1 MTRRR
6 APVYLG
12 GIDLGGTKILSLV
25 ASNKGETLGQDRRP
39 TRAREGPQVV
49 IAGMVDSLRTAAAK
63 AGLDVGRLAGVGVV
77 SPGPL
82 DYASGVIEDS
92 PNLPG
97 WRGVPLADEMCAAL
111 GVPVFV
117 DNDANAAGLGECV
130 FGAGRGYRHVIYVTV
145 STGIGGGIVVDGQV
159 YRGTSGAAGEVGHQV
174 VEDGGPLC
182 SCGRRGCLEE
192 LASGT
197 AIAHR
202 ARELVAEGKG
212 ARIAA
217 LAGQNEP
224 PTARA
229 VHQAARE
236 GDPEARRIIEEA
248 GHYLGVG
255 LANLVNIFNPELI
268 IIGGGLT
275 KMGRMLLDPA
285 RQVVRREPFAQARRD
300 VRIVRAALGD
310 RVGALGAVA
319 LAMERLG
326 IL

>member
-1 MTRRR
+1 MTDRG
-6 APVYLG
+6 APVYVG
-12 GIDLGGTKILSLV
+12 GIDLGGTKVLSLV
-25 ASNKGETLGQDRRP
+25 ASTKGETLAQDRRP
-39 TRAREGPQVV
+39 TRAREGPEAV
-49 IAGMVDSLRTAAAK
+49 IARMAESLRAAAAK
-63 AGLDVGRLAGVGVV
+63 AGLSVERLAGVGAV
-77 SPGPL
+77 SPGPV
-82 DYASGVIEDS
+82 DYARGVVGDS

-97 WRGVPLADEMCAAL
+97 WNDVPLADEMRTAL
-111 GVPVFV
+111 GVPIFV
-117 DNDANAAGLGECV
+117 DNDASAAALGECT

-145 STGIGGGIVVDGQV
+145 STGIGGGIIIDGRV
-159 YRGTSGAAGEVGHQV
+159 YRGASGAAGEVGHQV
-174 VEDGGPLC
+174 VQAGGPLC

-212 ARIAA
+212 LRIAQMA
-217 LAGQNEP
+217 KRNEP
-224 PTARA
+224 PTAEA
-229 VHQAARE
+229 VHRAGRE

-268 IIGGGLT
+268 VLGGGLT
-275 KMGRMLLDPA
+275 NMGRMLLDPA
-285 RQVVRREPFAQARRD
+285 RRVIRREPFAQSRKD
-300 VRIVRAALGD
+300 VRIVKAALGE

-319 LAMERLG
+319 LAMEGLG

>member
-1 MTRRR
+1 MTDRD

-25 ASNKGETLGQDRRP
+25 ASTKGETLGQKRRP
-39 TRAREGPQVV
+39 TRAQEGPQAV
-49 IAGMVDSLRTAAAK
+49 IGRMVDSLRAAAAK
-63 AGLDVGRLAGVGVV
+63 AGLDIGRLAGVGAV

-97 WRGVPLADEMCAAL
+97 WRGVPLADEMRAAL

-117 DNDANAAGLGECV
+117 DNDATAAALGECT

-145 STGIGGGIVVDGQV
+145 STGIGGGIIIDGRV
-159 YRGTSGAAGEVGHQV
+159 YRGASGAAGEVGHQV
-174 VEDGGPLC
+174 VEEGGPQC
-182 SCGRRGCLEE
+182 SCGRHGCLEE

-202 ARELVAEGKG
+202 AHELIAQGKG
-212 ARIAA
+212 TGIARMARNGEPITA
-217 LAGQNEP
+217 L
-224 PTARA
+224 T
-229 VHQAARE
+229 VHRAARE
-236 GDPEARRIIEEA
+236 GDPEARRIVEEA

-285 RQVVRREPFAQARRD
+285 RKVVRSEPFPQARKD
-300 VRIVRAALGD
+300 VRIVRAALGE

-319 LAMERLG
+319 LAMEGLG
-326 IL
+326 LK